1 MSKRPI
7 EIYTHKDKKRLNNP
21 PVGLVTPETDRETG
35 KKAYTWAMT
44 INGTLCRARHNVR
57 LIVVAHAPSG

>member
-1 MSKRPI
+1 
-7 EIYTHKDKKRLNNP
+7 
-21 PVGLVTPETDRETG
+21 VGLVTPETDRETG